1 MTRKEV
7 FEYCRQQY
15 KTEPDYP
22 WHDWNAVLRHSDNGK
37 WYGLVMEVDRGKIGL
52 DGEGEVDILNVKCDP
67 VFASY
72 LRQQPGFSP
81 AYHMNKTQ
89 WLSTLL
95 EESLNDETVK
105 RLIDWS
111 FQATAVKKKKNR
123 KGI

>member
-1 MTRKEV
+1 
-7 FEYCRQQY
+7 
-15 KTEPDYP
+15 
-22 WHDWNAVLRHSDNGK
+22 
-37 WYGLVMEVDRGKIGL
+37 MEVDRGKIGL

-72 LRQQPGFSP
+72 LRRQPGFSP
-81 AYHMNKTQ
+81 ANHMNKTQ
-89 WLSTLL
+89 WLSALL